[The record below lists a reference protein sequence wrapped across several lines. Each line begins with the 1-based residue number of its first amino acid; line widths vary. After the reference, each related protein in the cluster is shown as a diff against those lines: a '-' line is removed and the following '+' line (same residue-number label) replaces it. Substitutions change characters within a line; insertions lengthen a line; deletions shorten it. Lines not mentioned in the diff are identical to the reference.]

1 MIDSKIE
8 IKLLDYPENVRTRSG
23 MYVGGLEDS
32 SVIFREIIDNAFD
45 ESYACSWCNQVLI
58 DQNWNGY
65 HLVMDNGRG
74 LPIVMSPDKPGQTM
88 ADLAVSCLHSGSKF
102 DTSDSSR
109 VGQNG
114 VGSAVCNALSESF
127 IVLSR
132 VTQDNYDKSIK
143 AVYDLWNS
151 TGPRSKKELYYIV
164 AYERGYKVYEGAGK
178 KKDIESQIF
187 AGCPKGYSELPEG
200 YSTIIL
206 FKPDPTLFESTK
218 SKVPVRNIQ
227 YFLLIQEKFYKRK
240 INVIVNGES
249 LGGTFQP
256 YKYEVLRTI
265 VPADTSKNK
274 FVSMYLTFEVDPSLG
289 GRTTEGSV
297 GGLVT
302 DSGHHIQIAEC
313 CFEEALRSEF
323 RIKHRCIFNG
333 LKMCVVVLA
342 AETIFDSQTK
352 TRLKSITK
360 VKASDFGDVVKDII
374 KVFRSDPDYWG
385 QHVEKLNYLAES
397 MKSLSAVEKAEKLKS
412 GTTAA
417 AGYKLRSE
425 LQGKFVDAIAGQSER
440 YMCELFIVEGNSAG
454 GSLTDGRKGPKYHAV
469 LPLRGRVVN
478 TEGMDEDKMLDNKE
492 MYTLFK
498 AIGLGLDI
506 NNVMS
511 SATTQEEAMELLRKN
526 ARYGK
531 IIISTDA
538 DADGSIIASG
548 LLYTFSR
555 FARFM
560 IDLGMVYLIESPIFS
575 QDGKYFFPSD
585 PTVDGEIPVG
595 LNLKK
600 HFRRYKGLGSLN
612 SDEVYE
618 AFYNPAKRRL
628 IQVTPDGIDYAMSL
642 VEDIQNR
649 KNLLVS
655 KGILGNPYGLFD

>member
-1 MIDSKIE
+1 
-8 IKLLDYPENVRTRSG
+8 
-23 MYVGGLEDS
+23 
-32 SVIFREIIDNAFD
+32 
-45 ESYACSWCNQVLI
+45 
-58 DQNWNGY
+58 
-65 HLVMDNGRG
+65 
-74 LPIVMSPDKPGQTM
+74 
-88 ADLAVSCLHSGSKF
+88 
-102 DTSDSSR
+102 
-109 VGQNG
+109 
-114 VGSAVCNALSESF
+114 
-127 IVLSR
+127 
-132 VTQDNYDKSIK
+132 
-143 AVYDLWNS
+143 
-151 TGPRSKKELYYIV
+151 
-164 AYERGYKVYEGAGK
+164 
-178 KKDIESQIF
+178 
-187 AGCPKGYSELPEG
+187 
-200 YSTIIL
+200 
-206 FKPDPTLFESTK
+206 
-218 SKVPVRNIQ
+218 
-227 YFLLIQEKFYKRK
+227 
-240 INVIVNGES
+240 
-249 LGGTFQP
+249 
-256 YKYEVLRTI
+256 
-265 VPADTSKNK
+265 
-274 FVSMYLTFEVDPSLG
+274 
-289 GRTTEGSV
+289 
-297 GGLVT
+297 
-302 DSGHHIQIAEC
+302 
-313 CFEEALRSEF
+313 
-323 RIKHRCIFNG
+323 
-333 LKMCVVVLA
+333 
-342 AETIFDSQTK
+342 
-352 TRLKSITK
+352 
-360 VKASDFGDVVKDII
+360 
-374 KVFRSDPDYWG
+374 VFRSDPDYWG